1 MFRYILRR
9 LIYMIPTLLAVS
21 IVTFVIIQ
29 LPPGDWLTSYIAR
42 LSSTGETVDQATIE
56 SLKVRYGLGQPI
68 YVQYGKWMRN
78 ILRGDFGQ
86 SFEWNKPVIDLI
98 KEPMALT
105 FVISFLGL
113 IIHWIVA
120 FPVGVYS
127 AVKQYSVG
135 DYLFTGIAFVGAAIP
150 QFLVALVLM
159 WYVFVQTGTNITG
172 LFSPEYREASWSLG
186 KVVDLLKH
194 SVTPVLI
201 LGLLGSAGLIRTMR
215 AMMLDEL
222 RKPYVVTGRAKGLK
236 ETMVIIKY
244 PVRVALNPFVSTVGW
259 SLPGLIS
266 GTTIISIVLG
276 LPTTGPI
283 LLHALMSQDMYLAGS
298 FLMLLSVLTIL
309 GTLLSDVLL
318 GVLDPRIRLSD

>member
-1 MFRYILRR
+1 MLRYVLRR
-9 LIYMIPTLLAVS
+9 IIFMIPTLLAVS

-68 YVQYGKWMRN
+68 YMQYLKWMGN
-78 ILRGDFGQ
+78 VLQGDFGQ
-86 SFEWNKPVIDLI
+86 SFEWNKPVVDLL

-105 FVISFLGL
+105 FVISFLAL
-113 IIHWIVA
+113 IIHWITA
-120 FPVGVYS
+120 FPIGVYS

-135 DYLFTGIAFVGAAIP
+135 DYLFTGMAFLGAAIP

-159 WYVFVQTGTNITG
+159 WFVFVKTGTNITG

-186 KVVDLLKH
+186 KVLDLLKH
-194 SVTPVLI
+194 AVLPVLI

-236 ETMVIIKY
+236 ENRVILKY

-283 LLHALMSQDMYLAGS
+283 LLHSLMSQDMYLAGS
-298 FLMLLSVLTIL
+298 FLLLLSFLTIL
-309 GTLLSDVLL
+309 GTLISDILL
-318 GVLDPRIRLSD
+318 AWLDPRIRLSD